1 MSEETPTNKLVLR
14 ADYASY
20 MDVGT
25 DPKTPK
31 YALMGDGFS
40 SLTESKNAQEYSRK
54 YVNMRTEATDVVGYA
69 PAIAYTCDVYS
80 ADPCI
85 KRIHDV
91 TKKELTGTDAQTNI
105 VNVDLWQPYD
115 DQKNKGYFSATR
127 RTYTIIPD
135 AKGDG
140 TDALILSGNFKAV
153 GDIVTGGFNPTD
165 NTFKTDEEL
174 AAAQ

>member
-1 MSEETPTNKLVLR
+1 MPEETPNKLVLR

-31 YALMGDGFS
+31 YALMGTGFS
-40 SLTESKNAQEYSRK
+40 NLTESKNAQEYSRK

-69 PAIAYTCDVYS
+69 SAIAYTCDVYS
-80 ADPCI
+80 NDPCI

-91 TKKELTGTDAQTNI
+91 TKKEQTGTDAQVNI
-105 VNVDLWQPYD
+105 VNVDLWQPCEG
-115 DQKNKGYFSATR
+115 KEGYFSATR
-127 RTYTIIPD
+127 RTYAIIPD

-153 GDIVTGGFNPTD
+153 GDIVTGGFSTKD

-174 AAAQ
+174 KAE